1 MIIKQKLNNQTIT
14 PQKNSKESQEKSDFN
29 LKDVL
34 SLRAVRDET
43 VDILTAYK
51 RFKIDQTEG
60 RKEAWWEEVA
70 GISQVQGD
78 VIKGFGLTGPALM
91 ASTVVSGIGAV
102 GMTSIG
108 FNALKEG
115 VKEKDTWKTIEGTT
129 ALLAGASGAA
139 VTVENT
145 LTVHNLGNPGLKSAA
160 GVAGVAGSCLGVAF
174 GVADMVLGGRELVCG
189 IKEKNRDG
197 IVDGSLEMGL
207 GSIYVMSSLG
217 LGGPVMS
224 GTLLGVFASKLVYDY
239 REELASLGKKI
250 LNKIKG
256 EEKQV

>member
-1 MIIKQKLNNQTIT
+1 MIIKQKLTGQTIT
-14 PQKNSKESQEKSDFN
+14 PQKNSKENQENSDFN

-60 RKEAWWEEVA
+60 RKEAWWEEAA

-78 VIKGFGLTGPALM
+78 VVKGFGLTGPALM
-91 ASTVVSGIGAV
+91 ASTVVSGIGAA
-102 GMTSIG
+102 GMTVVG
-108 FNALKEG
+108 VNALKEG
-115 VKEKDTWKTIEGTT
+115 LKEKDTWKTIEGTT

-145 LTVHNLGNPGLKSAA
+145 LAVHNFGNPGLKSA
-160 GVAGVAGSCLGVAF
+160 AGVAGSCLGVAF

-217 LGGPVMS
+217 LGGPVMA
-224 GTLLGVFASKLVYDY
+224 GTLLGVFASKLAYDY
-239 REELASLGKKI
+239 REELAGVGKKI